1 MLSRC
6 GKVAVM
12 GNFSSVSE
20 EFRSWV
26 RSGIERRAKWLL
38 VFSDMVDDVDFCDFC
53 DDDAALELEI
63 AADEA
68 HGDEVQLIGVYK
80 LCGTEEEILSQVRRK
95 MAFAA

>member
-1 MLSRC
+1 MV
-6 GKVAVM
+6 G
-12 GNFSSVSE
+12 FSGVSE
-20 EFRSWV
+20 EFRGWV

-38 VFSDMVDDVDFCDFC
+38 VFSDMVDNVDFCDFC
-53 DDDAALELEI
+53 EDDAALELEI

-95 MAFAA
+95 SAFAA

>member
-1 MLSRC
+1 MSD
-6 GKVAVM
+6 
-12 GNFSSVSE
+12 FSGVSE

-26 RSGIERRAKWLL
+26 RAGIERRAKWLL
-38 VFSDMVDDVDFCDFC
+38 VFSDMVDSVDFCDFC
-53 DDDAALELEI
+53 EDDAALELEI

-95 MAFAA
+95 WSVAA